1 MTRSSIVL
9 ALLASLILPTHAFAA
24 DSVGY
29 VDMQRV
35 IEQSKLGQRL
45 QEQLREEFEPRG
57 QALAQEEQ
65 EIRQR
70 QQTLER
76 DGPLM
81 SADQVSKEEAE
92 IDTRIKAYQEKATAL
107 QQEIMKVQQEKGRE
121 IIVPAKDS
129 INAIAKKKKVGMVIE
144 PGMSGLLYVDET
156 LDLTSDVIKHLDD
169 TTK

>member
-1 MTRSSIVL
+1 MTRSSLVL

-92 IDTRIKAYQEKATAL
+92 IETRIKAYQEKATAL

-129 INAIAKKKKVGMVIE
+129 ITAIAKKKKVGMVIE

-169 TTK
+169 NTK

>member
-1 MTRSSIVL
+1 MTRSFLVV
-9 ALLASLILPTHAFAA
+9 ALLASVILPTYAFAA
-24 DSVGY
+24 DTVGY

-35 IEQSKLGQRL
+35 LEQSKLGQRL

-92 IDTRIKAYQEKATAL
+92 IETRIKAYQEKATAL
-107 QQEIMKVQQEKGRE
+107 QQDIVKVQQEKGRE

-129 INAIAKKKKVGMVIE
+129 ITAVATKKKVGMIVE

-156 LDLTSDVIKHLDD
+156 LDLTADVIKHLDD
-169 TTK
+169 NTK